1 MGKTIIIL
9 RHGQIT
15 MYGSSLTLR
24 GNDLADK
31 AGKKLLFLYPKASF
45 EIWSADDIPTKHT
58 AMKIAKHFDVEEV
71 FLSSVFSRNYY
82 FDTKK
87 IDEMLNFIR
96 TLESSHILIIV
107 QESLFRDLA
116 RRLGKIHSRKAYCCG
131 IIMNESGSIYK
142 NFEIKQQKN

>member
-1 MGKTIIIL
+1 
-9 RHGQIT
+9 
-15 MYGSSLTLR
+15 
-24 GNDLADK
+24 
-31 AGKKLLFLYPKASF
+31 
-45 EIWSADDIPTKHT
+45 
-58 AMKIAKHFDVEEV
+58 MKIAKHFDVEEV